1 MMKKFIK
8 VSLFFLLGILALII
22 AFFYWILYHDSK
34 TYLSCVNNN
43 TVTEKKLFAFDEY
56 NIYRS
61 WDPLNQVFHRKSG
74 ISSSNRKYIK
84 SEIFYAPWFAK
95 LGTNYSK
102 HTEVSIDLPD
112 KKSTTLI
119 FILDRETGFYK
130 IDFTEGERLPI
141 EGKCKKIS
149 KMRIPKIK
157 VKQKF

>member
-34 TYLSCVNNN
+34 TYLSCISNNGGA
-43 TVTEKKLFAFDEY
+43 EKKLFAFDQY
-56 NIYRS
+56 NIYRN
-61 WDPLNQVFHRKSG
+61 WDPLNQVFHGKSR
-74 ISSSNRKYIK
+74 ISSSNKKYIK
-84 SEIFYAPWFAK
+84 SKMSYAPWFNA
-95 LGTNYSK
+95 LADNYSK

-112 KKSTTLI
+112 KKSTNML
-119 FILDRETGFYK
+119 FVLDRETGFYK
-130 IDFTEGERLPI
+130 IDFIDKEMPSI

-157 VKQKF
+157 IKQKF